1 RVSLAYTGRSLTL
14 ESASAAATGLGASL
28 PPPSLLSPH
37 SKLHVSGAL
46 AEHLIPQVALSSQHR
61 GFSPVGQRLK
71 GAASLQAS
79 LSASRLEEVDSA
91 AAPPTAAD
99 RSDELTVR
107 RGDVIQVLY
116 KDNHNWWFGRL
127 AGGQQGYF
135 PAAYVSAAISS
146 SGELRFLSEQDTE
159 PELATTKSALRK
171 KKVKRHGAPPVPS
184 QGATATTGGGANAY
198 AS

>member
-1 RVSLAYTGRSLTL
+1 VVSLYDYS
-14 ESASAAATGLGASL
+14 
-28 PPPSLLSPH
+28 
-37 SKLHVSGAL
+37 
-46 AEHLIPQVALSSQHR
+46 
-61 GFSPVGQRLK
+61 
-71 GAASLQAS
+71 
-79 LSASRLEEVDSA
+79 
-91 AAPPTAAD
+91 AD

-135 PAAYVSAAISS
+135 PAAYVAD
-146 SGELRFLSEQDTE
+146 EKQDTE

-184 QGATATTGGGANAY
+184 QGATATT
-198 AS
+198 SS